1 MGSSFQVFG
10 IKTKILIPGDDM
22 AEIIIDESSQAGGIL
37 EGDIIAIAESG
48 LATTED
54 AIVRLSDVTPS
65 EKAYEYER
73 MYKIDARLAEIVIS
87 ESDSI
92 AGGIPGFLLSLKSGT
107 LLPNAGVDGSN
118 APPGCVVTLPKDPD
132 ESAKRI
138 HDKILEKTGKETGVL
153 VIDSRTHAM
162 RLGCSGVAIGCYG
175 VSAITD
181 ERGKKDLF
189 GHELEVTRLAVGDN
203 LASAAELV
211 MGESDECTPVAIIRG
226 LSKYISNGSSGVG
239 SIEPSEC
246 LFMGVAMNSNPALI
260 DKDRKTE

>member
-1 MGSSFQVFG
+1 MGNSFQVFG
-10 IKTKILIPGDDM
+10 IKTKILAPGDDI
-22 AEIIIDESSQAGGIL
+22 AEIITEEANQAGGIFD
-37 EGDIIAIAESG
+37 GDIICIAESA
-48 LATTED
+48 LATTEG
-54 AIVRLSDVTPS
+54 AVVRLSDVIPS
-65 EKAYEYER
+65 EKAYEYEAG
-73 MYKIDARLAEIVIS
+73 YKIDARLAEVVIS

-92 AGGIPGFLLSLKSGT
+92 AGGIPGFLLSLKNKT
-107 LLPNAGVDGSN
+107 LLPNAGVDDSN
-118 APPGCVVTLPKDPD
+118 APPGYVVTLPKDPD
-132 ESAKRI
+132 KSAKRI

-211 MGESDECTPVAIIRG
+211 MGESNECTPVAIIRG
-226 LSKYISNGSSGVG
+226 LSRHISEGSAGVG

-246 LFMGVAMNSNPALI
+246 LFMGVALNSNSSLA
-260 DKDRKTE
+260 DRKPKAE